1 MELTLKRQFLKAE
14 YTVGALYIDGV
25 YFCDTLEDTDMGLT
39 QSTPLDEILQRK
51 VAHKTAI
58 PTGEYTVVVVR
69 SPAKKRMLPRLL
81 NVPGFGGILIHRGN
95 TAHDTSGC
103 ILVGENKEKG
113 KVIYSTQYERRL
125 IKILTDAQEREEEI
139 RITILNSRSV

>member
-14 YTVGALYIDGV
+14 YTIGALYINGA
-25 YFCDTLEDTDMGLT
+25 YFCDTLEDADRGFT
-39 QSTPLDEILQRK
+39 QSTPLDKILQRK

-81 NVPGFGGILIHRGN
+81 NVPGFGGVLIHRGN
-95 TAHDTSGC
+95 TVHDTSGC
-103 ILVGENKEKG
+103 ILVGENKIKG
-113 KVIYSTQYERRL
+113 EVIHTTQYERRL

-139 RITILNSRSV
+139 RITIIN